1 MNSSSSAFNQTEKP
15 SPLLPPTSRKTSS
28 VISRQSSTRDG
39 SSMQTPAQSP
49 LWKTYLL
56 FLAPMVLSNFLQ
68 SMSGTVNSIYIGQML
83 GTQALAAVSGMF
95 PIIFFFIAL
104 VIGLGAGAGVL
115 IGQAWGARESHMVKA
130 IAGATLLLGVLIGLV
145 AAVLGSVFAR
155 QALQGLG
162 TPADV
167 LDDAV
172 AYARVMMWTLPVVL
186 VYVLFTQLLRGVSDT
201 LSPMLALLLSTVVGL
216 ALTPAFIRGWIGLPQ
231 LGIQSAAIAGLVG
244 TLTSM
249 AWLSW
254 RLIRKGHPL
263 APDREFFAALRL
275 DGAILGKVLRI
286 GLPTGVQMIVLS
298 LSELVILALVN
309 QHGSQATAAYGA
321 VTQIVNYVQ
330 FPALSIA
337 ITASILGAQ
346 AIGAGRLE
354 RMGPILRTG
363 LWINVCLTGGLILA
377 GYLLSHWLL
386 GLFLTEDSTRAMA
399 EHLLHIMLWSLL
411 IFGFQAII
419 GGIMRAS
426 GTVLVPVGVAIICVL
441 GVQLPAAYWL
451 DGQFGLQGVWM
462 AFPIAYLGMLVLQ
475 TLYYT
480 RVWKHQKIER
490 LV

>member
-1 MNSSSSAFNQTEKP
+1 
-15 SPLLPPTSRKTSS
+15 
-28 VISRQSSTRDG
+28 
-39 SSMQTPAQSP
+39 MQTPSTIKP
-49 LWKTYLL
+49 LWQTYLL

-95 PIIFFFIAL
+95 PVIFFFIAL

-115 IGQAWGARESHMVKA
+115 IGQAWGAREAHTVKA
-130 IAGATLLLGVLIGLV
+130 IAGATLLLGVLIGLL

-172 AYARVMMWTLPVVL
+172 AYAHVMMWILPSML
-186 VYVLFTQLLRGVSDT
+186 VFVLFTQLLRGVSDT
-201 LSPMLALLLSTVVGL
+201 VSPLLALIVSTSVGL
-216 ALTPAFIRGWIGLPQ
+216 ALTPALIRGWFGLPQ
-231 LGIQSAAIAGLVG
+231 LGIQSAAFAGLAG
-244 TLTSM
+244 NLSAMT
-249 AWLSW
+249 WLAW
-254 RLIRKGHPL
+254 RLIRKDHPL

-275 DGAILGKVLRI
+275 DAAILGKVLRI

-346 AIGAGRLE
+346 AIGAGQLQRLAA
-354 RMGPILRTG
+354 ILRTG
-363 LWINVCLTGGLILA
+363 LLINVCLTGGLIVL

-411 IFGFQAII
+411 VFGFQAII

-426 GTVLVPVGVAIICVL
+426 GTVLVPVIIAIVCVV

-451 DGQFGLQGVWM
+451 DGQYGLQGVWM
-462 AFPIAYLGMLVLQ
+462 AFPVAYLGMLVLQ
-475 TLYYT
+475 TLYYKL
-480 RVWKHQKIER
+480 VWQHQKIER

>member
-1 MNSSSSAFNQTEKP
+1 
-15 SPLLPPTSRKTSS
+15 
-28 VISRQSSTRDG
+28 
-39 SSMQTPAQSP
+39 MQTPATTRP
-49 LWKTYLL
+49 LWQTYLL

-115 IGQAWGARESHMVKA
+115 IGQAWGAREAHLVKA
-130 IAGATLLLGVLIGLV
+130 IAGATLLLGVLIGLL

-172 AYARVMMWTLPVVL
+172 AYAHVMMWILPSML
-186 VYVLFTQLLRGVSDT
+186 VFVLFTQLLRGVSDT
-201 LSPMLALLLSTVVGL
+201 VSPLLALMVSTSVGL
-216 ALTPAFIRGWIGLPQ
+216 ALTPALIRGWFGLPQ
-231 LGIQSAAIAGLVG
+231 LGIQSAAYAGLAG
-244 TLTSM
+244 NLSAM
-249 AWLSW
+249 AWLAW
-254 RLIRKGHPL
+254 RLIRKQHPL

-275 DGAILGKVLRI
+275 DAAILGKVLRI

-354 RMGPILRTG
+354 RMTPILRTG
-363 LWINVCLTGGLILA
+363 LLINVCLTGGLIVL

-386 GLFLTEDSTRAMA
+386 GLFLTEDATRVMA

-411 IFGFQAII
+411 VFGFQAII

-426 GTVLVPVGVAIICVL
+426 GTVLVPVAIAIVCVV

-451 DGQFGLQGVWM
+451 DGQYGLQGVWM
-462 AFPIAYLGMLVLQ
+462 AFPVAYLGMLVLQ
-475 TLYYT
+475 TLYYKL
-480 RVWKHQKIER
+480 VWQHQKIER

>member
-1 MNSSSSAFNQTEKP
+1 
-15 SPLLPPTSRKTSS
+15 
-28 VISRQSSTRDG
+28 
-39 SSMQTPAQSP
+39 MQTPATTKP
-49 LWKTYLL
+49 LWQTYLL

-68 SMSGTVNSIYIGQML
+68 SMSGTINSIYIGQML

-115 IGQAWGARESHMVKA
+115 IGQAWGAREAHMVKA
-130 IAGATLLLGVLIGLV
+130 IAGATLLLGVLIGLL

-172 AYARVMMWTLPVVL
+172 AYAHVMMWILPSML
-186 VYVLFTQLLRGVSDT
+186 VFVLFTQLLRGVSDT
-201 LSPMLALLLSTVVGL
+201 VSPLLALIVSTSVGL
-216 ALTPAFIRGWIGLPQ
+216 ALTPALIRGWFGLPQ
-231 LGIQSAAIAGLVG
+231 LGIQSAAFAGLAG
-244 TLTSM
+244 NLSAM
-249 AWLSW
+249 AWLAW
-254 RLIRKGHPL
+254 RLIRKNHPL

-346 AIGAGRLE
+346 AIGAGQLQ

-363 LWINVCLTGGLILA
+363 LLINVCLTGGLIVL

-386 GLFLTEDSTRAMA
+386 GLFLTEDSTRVMA

-411 IFGFQAII
+411 VFGFQAII

-426 GTVLVPVGVAIICVL
+426 GTVLVPVAIAIICVV

-451 DGQFGLQGVWM
+451 DGQYGLQGVWM
-462 AFPIAYLGMLVLQ
+462 AFPVAYLGMLVLQ
-475 TLYYT
+475 TLYYKLF
-480 RVWKHQKIER
+480 WQHQKIER

>member
-1 MNSSSSAFNQTEKP
+1 
-15 SPLLPPTSRKTSS
+15 
-28 VISRQSSTRDG
+28 
-39 SSMQTPAQSP
+39 MQTPSTIKP
-49 LWKTYLL
+49 LWQTYLL

-95 PIIFFFIAL
+95 PVIFFFIAL

-115 IGQAWGARESHMVKA
+115 IGQAWGAREAHMVKA
-130 IAGATLLLGVLIGLV
+130 IAGATLLLGGLIGLL

-172 AYARVMMWTLPVVL
+172 AYAHVMMWILPSML
-186 VYVLFTQLLRGVSDT
+186 VFVLFTQLLRGVSDT
-201 LSPMLALLLSTVVGL
+201 VSPLLALIVSTSVGL
-216 ALTPAFIRGWIGLPQ
+216 ALTPALIRGWCGLPQ
-231 LGIQSAAIAGLVG
+231 LGIQSAAYAGLAG
-244 TLTSM
+244 NLSAM
-249 AWLSW
+249 AWLAW
-254 RLIRKGHPL
+254 RLIRNKHAL

-275 DGAILGKVLRI
+275 DAAILGKVLRI

-346 AIGAGRLE
+346 AIGAGQLQRLAA
-354 RMGPILRTG
+354 ILRTG
-363 LWINVCLTGGLILA
+363 LLINVGLTGGLIVL

-411 IFGFQAII
+411 VFGFQAII

-426 GTVLVPVGVAIICVL
+426 GTVLVPVIIAIVCVV

-451 DGQFGLQGVWM
+451 DGHYGLQGVWM
-462 AFPIAYLGMLVLQ
+462 AFPVAYLGMLVLQ
-475 TLYYT
+475 TLYYKL
-480 RVWKHQKIER
+480 VWQHQKIER

>member
-1 MNSSSSAFNQTEKP
+1 
-15 SPLLPPTSRKTSS
+15 
-28 VISRQSSTRDG
+28 
-39 SSMQTPAQSP
+39 MQTPGTRKP
-49 LWKTYLL
+49 LWQTYLL

-95 PIIFFFIAL
+95 PVIFFFIAL

-115 IGQAWGARESHMVKA
+115 IGQAWGAREAHMVKA
-130 IAGATLLLGVLIGLV
+130 ITGATLLLGVLIGLL

-172 AYARVMMWTLPVVL
+172 AYAHVMMWILPSML
-186 VYVLFTQLLRGVSDT
+186 VFVLFTQLLRGVSDT
-201 LSPMLALLLSTVVGL
+201 VSPLLALIVSTSVGL
-216 ALTPAFIRGWIGLPQ
+216 ALTPALIRGWFGLPQ
-231 LGIQSAAIAGLVG
+231 LGIQSAAFAGLAG
-244 TLTSM
+244 NLSAM
-249 AWLSW
+249 AWLAW
-254 RLIRKGHPL
+254 RLIRNNHPL

-275 DGAILGKVLRI
+275 DRAILGKVLRI

-346 AIGAGRLE
+346 AIGAGQLQRLAA
-354 RMGPILRTG
+354 ILRTG
-363 LWINVCLTGGLILA
+363 LLINVCLTGGLIVL

-411 IFGFQAII
+411 VFGFQAII

-426 GTVLVPVGVAIICVL
+426 GTVLVPVIIAIVCVV

-451 DGQFGLQGVWM
+451 DGQYGLQGVWM
-462 AFPIAYLGMLVLQ
+462 AFPVAYLGMLVLQ
-475 TLYYT
+475 TLYYKL
-480 RVWKHQKIER
+480 VWQHQKIER

>member
-1 MNSSSSAFNQTEKP
+1 
-15 SPLLPPTSRKTSS
+15 
-28 VISRQSSTRDG
+28 
-39 SSMQTPAQSP
+39 MQTPATSKP
-49 LWKTYLL
+49 LWQTYLL

-115 IGQAWGARESHMVKA
+115 IGQAWGAREAHMVKA
-130 IAGATLLLGVLIGLV
+130 IAGATLLLGVMIGLL

-172 AYARVMMWTLPVVL
+172 AYAHVMMWILPSML
-186 VYVLFTQLLRGVSDT
+186 VFVLFTQLLRGVSDT
-201 LSPMLALLLSTVVGL
+201 VSPLLALMVSTSVGL
-216 ALTPAFIRGWIGLPQ
+216 ALTPALIRGWFGLPQ
-231 LGIQSAAIAGLVG
+231 LGIQSAAFAGLAG
-244 TLTSM
+244 NLSAM
-249 AWLSW
+249 AWLAW
-254 RLIRKGHPL
+254 RLIRKHHPL

-275 DGAILGKVLRI
+275 DAAILGKVLRI

-346 AIGAGRLE
+346 AIGAGQLQRL
-354 RMGPILRTG
+354 GAILRTG
-363 LWINVCLTGGLILA
+363 LLINVCLTGGLIVL

-411 IFGFQAII
+411 VFGFQAII

-426 GTVLVPVGVAIICVL
+426 GTVLVPVIIAIVCVV

-451 DGQFGLQGVWM
+451 DGQYGLQGVWM
-462 AFPIAYLGMLVLQ
+462 AFPVAYLGMLVLQ
-475 TLYYT
+475 TLYYKL
-480 RVWKHQKIER
+480 VWQHQKIER

>member
-1 MNSSSSAFNQTEKP
+1 
-15 SPLLPPTSRKTSS
+15 
-28 VISRQSSTRDG
+28 
-39 SSMQTPAQSP
+39 MQNPAQKP

-162 TPADV
+162 TPVDV

-172 AYARVMMWTLPVVL
+172 AYARVMMWTLPFVL

-216 ALTPAFIRGWIGLPQ
+216 ALTPAFIRGWLGLPQ
-231 LGIQSAAIAGLVG
+231 LGIQSAAFAGLAG
-244 TLTSM
+244 TLAAM
-249 AWLSW
+249 AWLAWS
-254 RLIRKGHPL
+254 LIRKGHPL
-263 APDREFFAALRL
+263 APDREFFGALRL
-275 DGAILGKVLRI
+275 DGEILGKVLRI

-354 RMGPILRTG
+354 RMGPILHTG
-363 LWINVCLTGGLILA
+363 LWINVCLTGGLIVL

-426 GTVLVPVGVAIICVL
+426 GTVLVPVAIAIICVV

-462 AFPIAYLGMLVLQ
+462 AFPVAYLGMLVLQ
-475 TLYYT
+475 TLYYKL
-480 RVWKHQKIER
+480 VWQHQKIER

>member
-1 MNSSSSAFNQTEKP
+1 
-15 SPLLPPTSRKTSS
+15 
-28 VISRQSSTRDG
+28 
-39 SSMQTPAQSP
+39 MQTPGTRKP
-49 LWKTYLL
+49 LWQTYLL

-115 IGQAWGARESHMVKA
+115 IGQAWGAREAHMVKA
-130 IAGATLLLGVLIGLV
+130 ITGATLLLGVLIGLL

-172 AYARVMMWTLPVVL
+172 AYAHVMMWILPSML
-186 VYVLFTQLLRGVSDT
+186 VFVLFTQLLRGVSDT
-201 LSPMLALLLSTVVGL
+201 VSPLLALMVSTSVGL
-216 ALTPAFIRGWIGLPQ
+216 ALTPALIRGWFGLPQ
-231 LGIQSAAIAGLVG
+231 LGIQSAAFAGLAG
-244 TLTSM
+244 NLSAM
-249 AWLSW
+249 AWLAW
-254 RLIRKGHPL
+254 RLIRNNHPL

-275 DGAILGKVLRI
+275 DRAILGKVLRI

-346 AIGAGRLE
+346 AIGAGHLQRLAA
-354 RMGPILRTG
+354 ILRTG
-363 LWINVCLTGGLILA
+363 LLINVCLTGGLIVL

-386 GLFLTEDSTRAMA
+386 GLFLTEESTRAMA

-411 IFGFQAII
+411 VFGFQAII

-426 GTVLVPVGVAIICVL
+426 GTVLVPVAIAIVCVV

-451 DGQFGLQGVWM
+451 DGQYGLQGVWM
-462 AFPIAYLGMLVLQ
+462 AFPVAYLGMLVLQ
-475 TLYYT
+475 TLYY
-480 RVWKHQKIER
+480 RLVWQHQKIER